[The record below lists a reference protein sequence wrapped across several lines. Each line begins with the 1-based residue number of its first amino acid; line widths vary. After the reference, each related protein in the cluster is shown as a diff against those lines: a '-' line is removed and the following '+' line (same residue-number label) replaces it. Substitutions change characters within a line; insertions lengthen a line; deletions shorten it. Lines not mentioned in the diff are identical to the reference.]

1 MFRYLSFAGIILT
14 LLIAGCDG
22 DNGTQPNNF
31 PYYPGNPSPS
41 EGAVEQ
47 STNVNL
53 SWSGGDPDGDPV
65 TYDLY
70 FGTKSSPPVV
80 ATGLTQTT
88 YDPGLLNDDTQYYW
102 KIVSKDDQGGETP
115 GPVWT
120 FRTGTGTGLNNLVEI
135 ESVYVS
141 SGANVEVEVFFENS
155 VELAAITVPLQYSS
169 DDVVCD
175 SVSYIGSRIDY
186 LGTKGG
192 TLKSEQRQVV
202 LYGLV
207 MLESNIPAGSGL
219 LGKIYFT
226 IPYPVNSTVEIDT
239 SFFLPSTKLE
249 FVDYMVRSVPLQFIP
264 GKIVINT
271 R

>member
-1 MFRYLSFAGIILT
+1 MSRYFLIAGIVLT
-14 LLIAGCDG
+14 LLLVGCDK

-31 PYYPGNPSPS
+31 PYYPSSPSPPD
-41 EGAVEQ
+41 GAVDQ
-47 STNVNL
+47 STDVDLN
-53 SWSGGDPDGDPV
+53 WSGGDPDGDPV

-80 ATGLTQTT
+80 ATGLTQTS

-115 GPVWT
+115 GSVWT
-120 FRTGTGTGLNNLVEI
+120 FRTGTGTGLSNIVEI

-141 SGANVEVEVFFENS
+141 SGTNAEVEVLFENN

-169 DDVVCD
+169 DNVVCD
-175 SVSYIGSRIDY
+175 SVSFIGSRIEY
-186 LGTKGG
+186 LSTKGG
-192 TLKSEQRQVV
+192 TLKPEQRQVV

-207 MLESNIPAGSGL
+207 MLESYIPAGSGL
-219 LGKIYFT
+219 LGKVYFT
-226 IPYPVNSTVEIDT
+226 IPYPVNTTVEIDT
-239 SFFLPSTKLE
+239 SFFPPSTQLE
-249 FVDYMVRSVPLQFIP
+249 FVDYAVRSVPLQFIP
-264 GKIVINT
+264 GKIVINS